1 MEASGPVFQAISA
14 PRPNT
19 IQFRLAPTHVAYA
32 NTLRRLMMTGVEMV
46 GFRADIRDD
55 GATSDVQILANSTPM
70 TNEML
75 AHRVG
80 LLPIHVPS
88 PLEWDADAYTFEL
101 DVTNESDR
109 PRDVTASD
117 FVVTERKGDVNVPV
131 PTARFFPPHPVT
143 GETSLLAVLKEK
155 LPGGKPETLH
165 IKAKA
170 TLGTGREN
178 ARFIPTSQAAYAYTR
193 DPDTDRQREVMNTW
207 LINQKK
213 IQPAAL
219 EQDPA
224 KKEAMLREFGT
235 LQIHRCFLK
244 DENGEPYSFDF
255 TIESAGVLSP
265 QTIVQRACEVGAEL
279 CLKFAT
285 DVLPDSVVVQPAASR
300 MLGWDFLIRSQ
311 DHTLGHL
318 LQAWLDQNKVGNG
331 EITFAGYDIPHPL
344 KDEMVFRIGLA
355 DTTGGKE
362 EIARAAFREA
372 GMACAT
378 MFQQW
383 REQWI
388 GSVGETRVASAA
400 AAAALPSPTSAA
412 ALPSPPK
419 RTFKRPARPVATEA

>member
-1 MEASGPVFQAISA
+1 MEASGSVFQAISA

-193 DPDTDRQREVMNTW
+193 DPEQ
-207 LINQKK
+207 INQKK
-213 IQPAAL
+213 L
-219 EQDPA
+219 ELTNGIQDPA
-224 KKEAMLREFGT
+224 KKEAVVREFET

-255 TIESAGVLSP
+255 TLESAGVLSP

-285 DVLPDSVVVQPAASR
+285 DVLPESVVVQPAASR

-344 KDEMVFRIGLA
+344 KDEMIFRIGLA

-372 GMACAT
+372 AMACAA
-378 MFQQW
+378 MFQRW

-388 GSVGETRVASAA
+388 GAVGETRVASVAA
-400 AAAALPSPTSAA
+400 AAPAEGATASAA

-419 RTFKRPARPVATEA
+419 RTFKRPVRPAATAAVTEA